1 MLAENIWLL
10 LDSNNIA
17 MEQQMPE
24 NLNWSPLVIG
34 GSNYRTLKL
43 MQASPSQWRYE
54 PTGMHKA
61 FPLIFIWSGAFMA
74 IILLITIIG
83 FFIGIALVVI
93 GIIWR
98 RRQKKVI
105 IFDFDKKA
113 FWKGDK
119 KLDPNNV
126 NTAMLD
132 DLVPFKE
139 ITGIQ
144 LLAETVVTRTVSNND
159 SNFNN
164 SPKVYDSYEMN
175 LVLKNGSRVNVVDH
189 GNFNIMKLEAEAIAK
204 RIEVPV
210 WDFSELKA

>member
-1 MLAENIWLL
+1 
-10 LDSNNIA
+10 

-34 GSNYRTLKL
+34 GSSYRTLKL
-43 MQASPSQWRYE
+43 MQASPSQWSYE

-119 KLDPNNV
+119 KLDTNNV